1 MTIYYDS
8 ISEALGLRPIKE
20 LVPEYEEEI
29 LIPEDAYIQ
38 MKGELNPFYG
48 KTHTEETKEIL
59 RKLKLG
65 KPLSKETLEKM
76 SKSLKGRQ
84 RSDTHCKN
92 LSNALTGLKKTKEHV
107 ENHRR
112 SLIEGGKVS
121 GKNNPRYGAIVTEE
135 TRCKIAESLKGKMSG
150 EKNPMYG
157 KSVVSD
163 KNLKW
168 YNNGIKSFRF
178 TEGKEPEGFVKGRLK
193 QPRKEFMTA

>member
-1 MTIYYDS
+1 
-8 ISEALGLRPIKE
+8 
-20 LVPEYEEEI
+20 
-29 LIPEDAYIQ
+29 
-38 MKGELNPFYG
+38 
-48 KTHTEETKEIL
+48 
-59 RKLKLG
+59 
-65 KPLSKETLEKM
+65 M

-135 TRCKIAESLKGKMSG
+135 TRCKIAQSLKGKMSG

-157 KSVVSD
+157 KSVVSE